1 MGKTETIKERA
12 VYAYLPSVEMKEQ
25 WTKYAKE
32 MGTSLSKF
40 VMECVREYVEQR
52 EDSAFVKR
60 GELVRET
67 GKLRE
72 RVRALSEDLEA
83 RNALIARLEEEIRR
97 YRAQIFSDKEF
108 QGIRTY
114 DKRLIEAL
122 KAGITVSD
130 DHLLAELG
138 AEPRDSDAVK
148 SIAGQLEG
156 LRAYGLVERTPKGW
170 RWNG

>member
-12 VYAYLPSVEMKEQ
+12 VYVYLPSVEMKEQ
-25 WTKYAKE
+25 WTNHAEE

-40 VMECVREYVEQR
+40 VMECVRECVEQR
-52 EDSAFVKR
+52 EDSTFVRR

-72 RVRALSEDLEA
+72 RVRVLSEDLEA
-83 RNALIARLEEEIRR
+83 RNALLARLEEEIRR
-97 YRAQIFSDKEF
+97 YRAQIFSDKDF

-114 DKRLIEAL
+114 DRRLIEAL
-122 KAGITVSD
+122 KAGTIVSD

-138 AEPRDSDAVK
+138 AGPRDANAVK

-170 RWNG
+170 RWKE

>member
-12 VYAYLPSVEMKEQ
+12 VYVYLPSVEMKEQ
-25 WTKYAKE
+25 WTKYAEE
-32 MGTSLSKF
+32 MGTSMSKF
-40 VMECVREYVEQR
+40 VMECVREYIEQR

-72 RVRALSEDLEA
+72 RVRTLSEDLEA
-83 RNALIARLEEEIRR
+83 RNAFIARLEEEIRR

-122 KAGITVSD
+122 KAGTVVSD

-138 AEPRDSDAVK
+138 AGPRDPDAVK
-148 SIAGQLEG
+148 AISGQLEG
-156 LRAYGLVERTPKGW
+156 LQAYGLVERTPKGW

>member
-12 VYAYLPSVEMKEQ
+12 VYVYLPSVETKEQ
-25 WTKYAKE
+25 WTRYAEK

-40 VMECVREYVEQR
+40 VIECVREYVEER
-52 EDSAFVKR
+52 EDPTFVKR
-60 GELVRET
+60 GELVREA
-67 GKLRE
+67 GKLKE
-72 RVRALSEDLEA
+72 RVRTLSEDLEA
-83 RNALIARLEEEIRR
+83 RNALITRLEEEIRR

-114 DKRLIEAL
+114 DKRLIETL
-122 KAGITVSD
+122 KAGDIVSD

-138 AEPRDSDAVK
+138 AGPRDPDAVK
-148 SIAGQLEG
+148 AISGQLEG

-170 RWNG
+170 RWKG

>member
-12 VYAYLPSVEMKEQ
+12 VYVYLPSIEMKEQ
-25 WTKYAKE
+25 WTNYSKE

-40 VMECVREYVEQR
+40 VMECVREYIDER

-67 GKLRE
+67 GKLRD
-72 RVRALSEDLEA
+72 RVRTLSEDLEA

-108 QGIRTY
+108 EGIRTY
-114 DKRLIEAL
+114 DRRLIEAL
-122 KAGITVSD
+122 KAGTVVSD

>member
-40 VMECVREYVEQR
+40 VMECVREYIDER

-60 GELVRET
+60 GELAHET

-72 RVRALSEDLEA
+72 RVRTLSEDLEA

-122 KAGITVSD
+122 KTGTTISD
-130 DHLLAELG
+130 DDLLAELG
-138 AEPRDSDAVK
+138 AKPRDPDAVK
-148 SIAGQLEG
+148 AIAGQLEG

-170 RWNG
+170 RWRG